1 MRKTKDLQPLE
12 MLNGQRVSF
21 GKKEAPV
28 SGVSSSLSGPHRPV
42 RERRKMMELFGLE
55 GSMTLPSIRANT
67 EYRGMAFMPDL
78 HQLSGLNID
87 GDSGWRDLSRDSAA
101 FEYWCR
107 QHGLLTEINDSDYAK
122 PKLAVIG

>member
-1 MRKTKDLQPLE
+1 MRKPKDLQPLE
-12 MLNGQRVSF
+12 MLNGKRVSF
-21 GKKEAPV
+21 GKKEASV
-28 SGVSSSLSGPHRPV
+28 SGVSASLSGPHRPGWG
-42 RERRKMMELFGLE
+42 RRKMMELFGLE

-87 GDSGWRDLSRDSAA
+87 GDSGCRDFSRDSAA